1 MGSSLSISR
10 AGKRITIEGVIPG
23 APADE
28 AALLRARIAE
38 YVNQFSA
45 KYRPDPFQLVLRH
58 GEPPAESGNPWHDAG
73 SPPLMRGK
81 SESATSRD
89 EPPEFIAIKPNYR
102 LDQVML
108 AADTMERLLDCVS
121 FVEVSHQ
128 VFDLWGL
135 REIEPH
141 PSIAVNF
148 RGPPGTG
155 KTMAAHAAASY
166 LGKKVM
172 LSRLSDL
179 ESKYHGQGPKNLV
192 GLFRSA
198 ANQDAVVFIDEAE
211 SLLSRRFSQ
220 PEQAAESAINS
231 MRTELLMALDSFD
244 GLVIFASNLPHSYD
258 IAIESRILHVDFD
271 LPDRPARHAIWRIH
285 LPGTLPLHEGV
296 SLDRLADI
304 DGVTGRDIKLAVISA
319 AIGAARRKIPVIT
332 EATLIDCLKRQ
343 RSSQLG
349 SGVES
354 GRGDH
359 DLAAKVKARLEQAHT
374 RAMPNQA
381 IPG

>member
-1 MGSSLSISR
+1 LSISR
-10 AGKRITIEGVIPG
+10 PAIRITIEGVIPG

-38 YVNQFSA
+38 YVTQFSA

-58 GEPPAESGNPWHDAG
+58 GEPPATSGRAWYEAAVPG
-73 SPPLMRGK
+73 VVRGK
-81 SESATSRD
+81 EEPEASGD
-89 EPPEFIAIKPNYR
+89 EPEFVAIKPNYR

-108 AADTMERLLDCVS
+108 AAGTMERLLDCVS
-121 FVEVSHQ
+121 FVEVSRQ
-128 VFDLWGL
+128 VFDVWGL

-155 KTMAAHAAASY
+155 KTMAAHAAASH
-166 LGKKVM
+166 LGKKIM

-198 ANQDAVVFIDEAE
+198 ANQDAVIFIDEAE

-231 MRTELLMALDSFD
+231 MRTELLMALDSYD

-258 IAIESRILHVDFD
+258 VAIESRILHVDFD
-271 LPDRPARHAIWRIH
+271 LPDRAARRAIWRVH
-285 LPGTLPLHEGV
+285 LPGTLPLHDGV

-304 DGVTGRDIKLAVISA
+304 DGVSGRDIKLAVISA
-319 AIGAARRKIPVIT
+319 AIGAARRKAPVIT
-332 EATLIDCLKRQ
+332 EAMLIDCLNRQ
-343 RSSQLG
+343 RPSPSEPQAESV
-349 SGVES
+349 SG
-354 GRGDH
+354 DP
-359 DLAAKVKARLEQAHT
+359 DLAARIRAGLDHARTSTLPDQAV
-374 RAMPNQA
+374 
-381 IPG
+381 PG